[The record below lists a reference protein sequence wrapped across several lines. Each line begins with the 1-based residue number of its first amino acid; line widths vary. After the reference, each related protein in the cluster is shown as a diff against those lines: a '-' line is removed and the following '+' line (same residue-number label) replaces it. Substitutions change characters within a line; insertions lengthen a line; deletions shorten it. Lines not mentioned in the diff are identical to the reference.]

1 MVWFT
6 IFAYTFFVYGI
17 SVIFTQSVGPANI
30 FFRLRMWAEDIGSN
44 FGLLFKCMTCFPTNV
59 GWVFSLF
66 NWFIVPQIPISPFNI
81 ILRGTNLWWLAM
93 ILDACYCAGVCHIL
107 WNIDDYIDKNTP
119 IYEDEPP
126 VEDELKKRLED
137 EYGNE

>member
-1 MVWFT
+1 MSWFT
-6 IFAYTFFVYGI
+6 LIVYTFFVYGI
-17 SVIFTQSVGPANI
+17 SVIFTQSIGPFNI
-30 FFRLRMWAEDIGSN
+30 FFRLRLWAEKVGDN

-66 NWFIVPQIPISPFNI
+66 NWFVVPQVAISPFNMV
-81 ILRGTNLWWLAM
+81 LRGTGLWWLAM

-119 IYEDEPP
+119 IFEDEPIS
-126 VEDELKKRLED
+126 E
-137 EYGNE
+137 